1 MPCITQDPLFALP
14 SPCRCKGVDHLSHA
28 CPLKPKAPERP
39 APALVESGSEGE
51 GPRPSKPSTAGGGGS
66 EDMAKRSREGA
77 EPAKGGREDR
87 RPSATS
93 GGEKASKKPKSLPQS
108 WKAVGGDDLGDG
120 DFALEDFM
128 EREEEEEED
137 KPRPQ
142 QRNKKF
148 GRAQGK
154 DGKGSKQQ
162 QQAPG
167 VSTPAPTG
175 ARKPATRVVTF

>member
-1 MPCITQDPLFALP
+1 MYNPRPASAFLSF
-14 SPCRCKGVDHLSHA
+14 CRCKGVDHLSHA

-39 APALVESGSEGE
+39 APALADSGSEGE

-66 EDMAKRSREGA
+66 KDTAKRSREGA

-87 RPSATS
+87 PSATS
-93 GGEKASKKPKSLPQS
+93 GGEKPSKKPKSLPQS

-120 DFALEDFM
+120 DFALEDLM
-128 EREEEEEED
+128 EREEEEEDD

-148 GRAQGK
+148 GRPQGK
-154 DGKGSKQQ
+154 GGKGVKQQ